1 MLFKE
6 LVKGDVFVLGLS
18 DEEFDGRVYMKISG
32 GKENL
37 VGCVELSPSVCIFCK
52 DRNYVGELNMISET
66 TPIRKLVGKEVNKY
80 LLMEEV

>member
-1 MLFKE
+1 MLFKD

-32 GKENL
+32 SNESL
-37 VGCVELSPSVCIFCK
+37 VGSVELNPSVCIYSK
-52 DRNYVGELNMISET
+52 DRNYVGELNMISESV
-66 TPIRKLVGKEVNKY
+66 PVRKLCGKEINKY

>member
-18 DEEFDGRVYMKISG
+18 DEEFDGKVYMKISG
-32 GKENL
+32 SSEVL
-37 VGCVELSPSVCIFCK
+37 VGSVELNPSVCIFCK

-80 LLMEEV
+80 ILMGEV